1 MAVNIKLTKQQQQ
14 ILAVGVLVIG
24 GGGFAYVKYFWLPV
38 SQKISDTKAAIEAT
52 EAKIAKAKNQAVR
65 LEKIKKELAELNVK
79 AAEDEKRLPKTVDLP
94 AVIDTISG
102 LTRKYNFNLMTFSAG
117 TSKPQ
122 AHFIET
128 VYNITGKATYH
139 DLGRFLAA
147 VALEERIFNVRA
159 ITYGAPEAATGKMP
173 VTFQLVS
180 YQYKG

>member
-14 ILAVGVLVIG
+14 IIAVAVLFIG

-65 LEKIKKELAELNVK
+65 LEKIKKELAELNER
-79 AAEDEKRLPKTVDLP
+79 ALEDEKRLPRTVDLP
-94 AVIDTISG
+94 AVIDTVSS
-102 LTRKYNFNLMTFSAG
+102 LTRRYNFSLASFSAG
-117 TSKPQ
+117 VAKPQ

-128 VYNITGKATYH
+128 VYSVSGKATYH

-147 VALEERIFNVRA
+147 IAIEERIFNVRN
-159 ITYGAPEAATGKMP
+159 IVYGTPDGAGVMTIQ
-173 VTFQLVS
+173 FQLVS